1 MTHLL
6 CTLLAVVSG
15 TGGGCPADAGGGTIL
30 FPVAQTRYSWPM
42 RLGGEVGINFLDP
55 GRAPGTPYLW
65 PSLAVEV
72 AGEGLKLNLGGKYG
86 AMEFLP
92 LYSAGISA
100 SAMYL
105 WDDEDALFAGIE
117 AEVSALVIVVFGGV
131 YARVSGDLHDD
142 LLYSIGLGAG
152 IP

>member
-1 MTHLL
+1 MTLFL
-6 CTLLAVVSG
+6 STLLAVISG
-15 TGGGCPADAGGGTIL
+15 TGEGCPMDAGSGMTL

-42 RLGGEVGINFLDP
+42 RLGGEVGINFLSSD
-55 GRAPGTPYLW
+55 RAPGMSYPW
-65 PSLAVEV
+65 PSAALEV

-86 AMEFLP
+86 AMDFLP

-105 WDDEDALFAGIE
+105 WDDDDAFFIGAE
-117 AEVSALVIVVFGGV
+117 AEISALVLVIFGGV
-131 YARVSGDLHDD
+131 YTRLSGDLHDD
-142 LLYSIGLGAG
+142 VLYSIGLGAG